1 MKAVFVAVVV
11 LVLSAMAFGLLGV
24 AAIASS
30 PDGPASAPVL
40 DGNPLDAAYVVDV
53 PGSVPV
59 ANPLDESPRADP
71 RTAARYDDGVE
82 VKNAVVTPPAQQQQ
96 QPAQQPFQP
105 WRPRRPWQVPAQA
118 APSQCS
124 DGSCF
129 SSQRGR

>member
-1 MKAVFVAVVV
+1 MKAVLVAVVV

-30 PDGPASAPVL
+30 PDVLTAPVL
-40 DGNPLDAAYVVDV
+40 ERHPLDAAYVVDV

-105 WRPRRPWQVPAQA
+105 WRPRRPWQVPAS

-129 SSQRGR
+129 SPQRGR

>member
-1 MKAVFVAVVV
+1 MKAVLVAVVV
-11 LVLSAMAFGLLGV
+11 LVLSAAAFGLLGV
-24 AAIASS
+24 AAIASNV
-30 PDGPASAPVL
+30 DSAPVL
-40 DGNPLDAAYVVDV
+40 ENPLDASYVVDV

-59 ANPLDESPRADP
+59 ANPLDEAPRADP
-71 RTAARYDDGVE
+71 RVAARYDDGVE

-129 SSQRGR
+129 SPQRGR

>member
-1 MKAVFVAVVV
+1 MKAVLVAVVV

-30 PDGPASAPVL
+30 PDASAPVL
-40 DGNPLDAAYVVDV
+40 ERQPLDAAYVVDV

-105 WRPRRPWQVPAQA
+105 WRPRRPWQVPAS

-129 SSQRGR
+129 SPQRGR